1 MNESDR
7 PYHEVSS
14 IFPLMQGA
22 DFEALKTDI
31 KQNGL
36 LEPIWID
43 RDGKIIDGRNRHR
56 ACLDTGTPEKFR
68 TYEKDDVLT
77 FVIGL
82 NLHRRHLNETQ
93 RAVVASKI
101 ANMPQGGRTDITPSA
116 NLHKVSQSK
125 AASMLNVSPRTV
137 ATVKAVEKEAPELL
151 EKMERGEITAHEASK
166 KVAEKKRTQER
177 KEVADA
183 GRSVPKSDKWNVWQA
198 DITTWQAPRQYDFI
212 ITDPPYP
219 KEYLPLYEVLAQRA
233 NEWLKPGGLLIA
245 MCGQSYLNQIY
256 EMMSKHIE
264 YYWTLAYLTPGQ
276 SASLWQKNVIPKWKP
291 LLVFANGKYSGKM
304 FGDVYE
310 SGENSKEL
318 HKWGQSES
326 GMFDV
331 ISGICLPGQYI
342 LDPFCGAG
350 TTGVA
355 AIKHGCLFDGI
366 DLDQDNVNISKGR
379 INDET
384 A

>member
-56 ACLDTGTPEKFR
+56 ACLDTGTPVKFR

-116 NLHKVSQSK
+116 NLHKVSQ
-125 AASMLNVSPRTV
+125 
-137 ATVKAVEKEAPELL
+137 
-151 EKMERGEITAHEASK
+151 
-166 KVAEKKRTQER
+166 
-177 KEVADA
+177 
-183 GRSVPKSDKWNVWQA
+183 
-198 DITTWQAPRQYDFI
+198 
-212 ITDPPYP
+212 
-219 KEYLPLYEVLAQRA
+219 
-233 NEWLKPGGLLIA
+233 
-245 MCGQSYLNQIY
+245 
-256 EMMSKHIE
+256 
-264 YYWTLAYLTPGQ
+264 
-276 SASLWQKNVIPKWKP
+276 
-291 LLVFANGKYSGKM
+291 
-304 FGDVYE
+304 
-310 SGENSKEL
+310 
-318 HKWGQSES
+318 
-326 GMFDV
+326 
-331 ISGICLPGQYI
+331 
-342 LDPFCGAG
+342 
-350 TTGVA
+350 
-355 AIKHGCLFDGI
+355 
-366 DLDQDNVNISKGR
+366 
-379 INDET
+379 
-384 A
+384 